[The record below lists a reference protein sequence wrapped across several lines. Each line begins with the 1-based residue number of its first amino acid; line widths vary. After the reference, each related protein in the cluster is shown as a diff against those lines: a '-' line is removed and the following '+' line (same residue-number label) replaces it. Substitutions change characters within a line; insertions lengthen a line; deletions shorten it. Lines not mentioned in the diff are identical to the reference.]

1 MGRFQ
6 FFCLGFLSGIFVAN
20 SFSDFCCA
28 GRWMFFAVCFC
39 FAFKFKSKIL
49 WLICG
54 ISLGVFR
61 FFVSLPDFSDANF
74 ISYYNGSEDFHF
86 EGEIVRE
93 VDARVDSQYL
103 TIEVAEPF
111 YGLVYAKAD
120 RYPEYDYGDFV
131 SVSGELSEP
140 FFLED
145 FSYKDYLARY
155 GIYSVSYYPMIS
167 VIEVG
172 EGNLFWEA
180 MFFLKEKFEKALN
193 EIFPE
198 PTASLASGLL
208 LGSRKGMPDEILEN
222 FRISGLT
229 HIVAISG
236 YNITIVIAFVGAIF
250 SFMSKRRQI
259 IFACVFVALFALFVG
274 ASAAVVR
281 ASIMGIIGL
290 TAIWFGRQNV
300 TLNAM
305 ILAATVMNIWNPK
318 IILWDVGFQLSF
330 MATLGIVYVS
340 PLLKFFCEN
349 RLKCFFS
356 IVPESLG
363 IRDAL
368 ILTLSAQTASLPI
381 IFNNFGRISWV
392 APIANMLVAPL
403 IPLAMLFSF
412 GAAVLY
418 LFGMKFPGLVVGYY
432 AWFFMEGICWVA
444 ELAS

>member
-1 MGRFQ
+1 G
-6 FFCLGFLSGIFVAN
+6 GIFVAN
-20 SFSDFCCA
+20 NFTDFCDL
-28 GRWMFFAVCFC
+28 RKWIFLIFALVFC

-49 WLICG
+49 WLVCG
-54 ISLGVFR
+54 ILLGVSR
-61 FFVSLPDFSDANF
+61 FFISMPDFADVNF
-74 ISYYNGSEDFHF
+74 ISYYNGSEEFYF

-93 VDARVDSQYL
+93 IDTRVDSQYL
-103 TIEVAEPF
+103 TIEVVEPF
-111 YGLVYAKAD
+111 YGLAYAKVD
-120 RYPEYDYGDFV
+120 RYPGYNYGDFV
-131 SVSGELSEP
+131 SVHGELQEP
-140 FFLED
+140 FIFED

-155 GIYSVSYYPMIS
+155 GIYSVLYYPSIS
-167 VIEVG
+167 VIE
-172 EGNLFWEA
+172 EGRGSLFWET
-180 MFFLKEKFEKALN
+180 MFFLKGKFEAALN

-250 SFMSKRRQI
+250 SFMPKRKQI
-259 IFACVFVALFALFVG
+259 IFACVFVVLFALFVG

-281 ASIMGIIGL
+281 ASIMGVIGL

-305 ILAATVMNIWNPK
+305 ILAATLMNLWNPK

-340 PLLKFFCEN
+340 PTMKFFCEN
-349 RLKCFFS
+349 RLKFLFS

-381 IFNNFGRISWV
+381 IFNSFGRISWV

-418 LFGMKFPGLVVGYY
+418 LFGMKFLGLVVGYY
-432 AWFFMEGICWVA
+432 AWFFMEAICWVA
-444 ELAS
+444 EVGAGGF

>member
-6 FFCLGFLSGIFVAN
+6 FLCLGFLAGIFVAN
-20 SFSDFCCA
+20 HFDWFLLSSLLLPFVFVA
-28 GRWMFFAVCFC
+28 KTRW
-39 FAFKFKSKIL
+39 KIP
-49 WLICG
+49 WVICG
-54 ISLGVFR
+54 ILLGMAR
-61 FFVSLPDFSDANF
+61 FFISMPDFSDTTF
-74 ISYYNGSEDFHF
+74 VSYYNDSGVISF

-93 VDARVDSQYL
+93 VDRRVDSQYL
-103 TIEVAEPF
+103 TIEVASPLH
-111 YGLVYAKAD
+111 GLVYAKVD
-120 RYPEYDYGDFV
+120 RYPEYNYEDFV
-131 SVSGELSEP
+131 SVSGELKEP
-140 FFLED
+140 FSFED

-155 GIYSVSYYPMIS
+155 DVYSVMYYPSI
-167 VIEVG
+167 VVG
-172 EGNLFWEA
+172 GDDSGFAFLSA
-180 MFFLKEKFEKALN
+180 MFFLKDKFENALN

-198 PTASLASGLL
+198 PSASLSAGLL
-208 LGSRKGMPDEILEN
+208 LGSRKGMPDEILED
-222 FRISGLT
+222 FRVSGLT

-250 SFMSKRRQI
+250 SFMSQKRQI
-259 IFACVFVALFALFVG
+259 IFACVFVSLFAIFVG

-290 TAIWFGRQNV
+290 TAMWFGRQNL

-305 ILAATVMNIWNPK
+305 ILAATAMNVWNPK

-340 PLLKFFCEN
+340 PMIKFFCEN
-349 RLKCFFS
+349 RLGFLFS
-356 IVPESLG
+356 IVPKSLG

-381 IFNNFGRISWV
+381 IFNNFGRVSWV

-412 GAAVLY
+412 AAAVFY
-418 LFGMKFPGLVVGYY
+418 LLGMKFLGLVVGYY
-432 AWFFMEGICWVA
+432 AWFSMEAICWIAKVGSN
-444 ELAS
+444 L